1 MDPKAEGPEGG
12 ASVKPSI
19 RLDKMLAHEGYGT
32 RSDVRRLVREGV
44 VTVNGR
50 TASDPGMHVRPEED
64 EVLVRGRAV
73 AYREFRYIML
83 HKPAGVVSATEDARE
98 RTVLGL
104 LPDDLR
110 RRGLFPVGRL
120 DKDAEGFLLL
130 TNDGKLAH
138 GLTSPRKA
146 VYKIYQALVRGDA
159 DAADA
164 EAFAAGV
171 ALDDGYVTMP
181 ARLTVLASM
190 PAPALAEYA
199 ADVGEPTEGERTSG
213 GPGTPKAAGALDAAW
228 APRGAMASDE
238 APSEGE
244 AGAGAIPEMRRAAQR
259 LAEEPFLNRNAWE
272 EAVRDGAVVSWVEV
286 ALREGKFHQVKRM
299 FEAIGKKVL
308 YLRRVAVGALRL
320 DPALEPGEWRE
331 LTPEE
336 EEALRGQGRET

>member
-1 MDPKAEGPEGG
+1 M
-12 ASVKPSI
+12 KPSM

-32 RSDVRRLVREGV
+32 RNDIRRLVRKGA

-50 TASDPGMHVRPEED
+50 PASDPGMHVRPRED
-64 EVLVRGRAV
+64 EVRVHGRAV

-120 DKDAEGFLLL
+120 DKDAEGLLLL
-130 TNDGKLAH
+130 TDDGKMAH

-146 VYKIYQALVRGDA
+146 VYKIYRALVRGVA

-171 ALDDGYVTMP
+171 TLDDGYRTMP

-190 PAPALAEYA
+190 PAPALAEAVSHY
-199 ADVGEPTEGERTSG
+199 GEPPDGEGISG
-213 GPGTPKAAGALDAAW
+213 GFGTPETVAAPGAERAQAKS
-228 APRGAMASDE
+228 GAREETLSPDE
-238 APSEGE
+238 TGD
-244 AGAGAIPEMRRAAQR
+244 GTVPEMLRAARR
-259 LAEEPFLNRNAWE
+259 LAEEPFLNRSAWE
-272 EAVRDGAVVSWVEV
+272 EAVRDGAAVSWVEV
-286 ALREGKFHQVKRM
+286 AIREGKFHQVKRM
-299 FEAIGKKVL
+299 FEAVGKKVL
-308 YLRRVAVGALRL
+308 YLRRVAIGPLRL
-320 DPALEPGEWRE
+320 DPALAPGEWRE

>member
-1 MDPKAEGPEGG
+1 M
-12 ASVKPSI
+12 KPSM

-32 RSDVRRLVREGV
+32 RSDIKRLIREGA

-50 TASDPGMHVRPEED
+50 PVSDPGMHVRPAED
-64 EVLVRGRAV
+64 EVCVHGRAV
-73 AYREFRYIML
+73 TYREFRYIML

-110 RRGLFPVGRL
+110 WHGLFPVGRL
-120 DKDAEGFLLL
+120 DKDAEGLLLL

-146 VYKIYQALVRGDA
+146 VYKIYRALVRGKM

-190 PAPALAEYA
+190 PAAALAEA
-199 ADVGEPTEGERTSG
+199 ASGIGEPPDGERASG
-213 GPGTPKAAGALDAAW
+213 EAGSPDAAGAPGAAW
-228 APRGAMASDE
+228 APNRTGLSDK
-238 APSEGE
+238 AQSPGE
-244 AGAGAIPEMRRAAQR
+244 AESAEAEAILEMRQAARR
-259 LAEEPFLNRNAWE
+259 LAEEPALNRSAWE
-272 EAVRDGAVVSWVEV
+272 EAVRDGATVSWVEL
-286 ALREGKFHQVKRM
+286 AIREGKFHQVKRM
-299 FEAIGKKVL
+299 FAAAGKKVL

-320 DPALEPGEWRE
+320 DPALEPGQWRE
-331 LTPEE
+331 LTPDE